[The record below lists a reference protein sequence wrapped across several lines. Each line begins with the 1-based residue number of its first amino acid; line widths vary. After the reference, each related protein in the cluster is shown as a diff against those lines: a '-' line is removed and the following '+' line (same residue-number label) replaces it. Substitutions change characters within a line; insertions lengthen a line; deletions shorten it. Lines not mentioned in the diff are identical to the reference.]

1 MDDELGMTKK
11 ASAVVVDQ
19 AVHGYSDGHRLLS
32 SSRQFAQLSER
43 QLRILSD
50 LSGPSAYSSLDD
62 YYTSYP
68 LHDDRSFAI
77 GRTWIANEMRRPGC
91 VWTHTLV
98 VREEDMS
105 DLGSVARLLP
115 LFVRPSPPTLTDYER
130 PVSLSP
136 AHTAPTP
143 MSLDGPEPL
152 LASQLIE
159 SFYMT
164 DEPIYIV
171 GDEPTRYAPLVFA
184 LWSQYWAVTASAFS
198 FCTGAIRS
206 RHLGAVPLDVQV
218 IPPEATRDV
227 IRSHPSAVVLDERVQ
242 RHTEQCPEW
251 VHEMATDTIGIGDS
265 PIRAFLATHLVKKH
279 QRPSIGRLAR
289 LYTSVTRVE
298 AGRTDI
304 RALATE
310 VAGEYPTVADGASLK
325 QAIFGEA
332 DRRTYLIGLND
343 AFLLKALTDTQ
354 WFTAFDL
361 QGLRVAE
368 RLKKCWAGGR
378 SDVLE
383 VLNRLAALDSDDG
396 RDVVYDVLRDSV
408 TSSDVADLLGFD
420 EEMVMKVM
428 RERRD
433 LASEAAVWKKVDP
446 ATLIETLAANG
457 EQLPLRESDAIVTA
471 QLETGVTNVGQ
482 AMSAWLNGA
491 VVPPVLNWLRQQRT
505 PELNDEWW
513 SEIKAHPVAM
523 CKWLN
528 GGDVSTRLVARLVTV
543 LDPRTKAIEECGL
556 DVWRQFGETARSELS
571 GSKLREFQSFVL
583 TIGLDQSQKEA
594 AELVAVSFPD
604 VYHAVMHNALS
615 QRVWRSLVQVL
626 PEGFLWSDSRR
637 LRAGLVEKFAQR
649 RWPAIVFLKAMAD
662 PDVLGEVFGT
672 WGWGRKETKFLARV
686 IKCGISDRSVVTEA
700 QKKVL
705 KRWRKSFSVS

>member
-1 MDDELGMTKK
+1 MTKK
-11 ASAVVVDQ
+11 AGAVVVDQ

-32 SSRQFAQLSER
+32 ASRQFAQSSER
-43 QLRILSD
+43 LLRTLSD
-50 LSGPSAYSSLDD
+50 LSGPSAYSSFGD
-62 YYTSYP
+62 YYTAYP

-77 GRTWIANEMRRPGC
+77 GRTWIASEMRRPGC

-98 VREEDMS
+98 VRNEDLS
-105 DLGSVARLLP
+105 YLGSVLRLLP
-115 LFVRPSPPTLTDYER
+115 LFVRPSLADLGDYARRLT
-130 PVSLSP
+130 LSP
-136 AHTAPTP
+136 RHTAQARI
-143 MSLDGPEPL
+143 SLEGPEPSL
-152 LASQLIE
+152 VRRMIE
-159 SFYMT
+159 SFYTT

-171 GDEPTRYAPLVFA
+171 SEQPTGYASLVFA
-184 LWSQYWAVTASAFS
+184 LWSQYLAVTASAFS

-206 RHLGAVPLDVQV
+206 RKLGTVPLDVQV
-218 IPPEATRDV
+218 IPQETTREI
-227 IRSHPSAVVLDERVQ
+227 IRSHPSAVVLEEHIE

-251 VHEMATDTIGIGDS
+251 VHEMASDTIRVGDS
-265 PIRAFLATHLVKKH
+265 PMRAFLADHLVEKQH
-279 QRPSIGRLAR
+279 RASIGRLAR
-289 LYTSVTRVE
+289 LYASVIRV
-298 AGRTDI
+298 GSGKTDI
-304 RALATE
+304 RVLAKE
-310 VAGEYPTVADGASLK
+310 VAGEYPAAADGSSVKEAL
-325 QAIFGEA
+325 FG
-332 DRRTYLIGLND
+332 DKGRRTHLTELND
-343 AFLLKALTDTQ
+343 SALLKALTDTQ

-361 QGLRVAE
+361 RGLRIAE
-368 RLKKCWAGGR
+368 RLKKCWTDDRG
-378 SDVLE
+378 DTIE
-383 VLNRLAALDSDDG
+383 VLSRLAALDSDEH
-396 RDVVYDVLRDSV
+396 RDVVREVLSVSV
-408 TSSDVADLLGFD
+408 TLGDVSDLLGFD
-420 EEMVMKVM
+420 EKMVMKVM

-433 LASEAAVWKKVDP
+433 LASAAAVWKSVDP
-446 ATLIETLAANG
+446 ATLIEALVAND
-457 EQLPLRESDAIVTA
+457 EHLPLRASDAIVTA
-471 QLETGVTNVGQ
+471 QLEAGVSDV
-482 AMSAWLNGA
+482 ARPMASWLNGA
-491 VVPPVLNWLRQQRT
+491 VVPPVLNWVKQQRT

-513 SEIKAHPVAM
+513 NGIKAHPVAV

-528 GGDVSTRLVARLVTV
+528 DGDVSTRLVVRLAAM
-543 LDPRTKAIEECGL
+543 LNPRAKAIEECGL